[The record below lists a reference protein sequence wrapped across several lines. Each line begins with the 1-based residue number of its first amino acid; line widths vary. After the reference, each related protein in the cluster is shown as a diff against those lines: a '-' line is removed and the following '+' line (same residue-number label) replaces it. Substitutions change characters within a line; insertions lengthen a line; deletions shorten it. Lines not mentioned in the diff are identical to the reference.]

1 MGNMEPVHILMIEDN
16 EGDVL
21 LTTQAFQQA
30 KVANSLSVVED
41 GVQALDYLY
50 RRNGYA
56 DAQRP
61 DLILLDLNLPRKD
74 GRQVLTDIKD
84 DPELRQIP
92 VVVLTSSKAEQDV
105 VKAYDLHANC
115 YIVKPVDFI
124 KLTEIVRSL
133 EQFWLTVVRL
143 PPNG

>member
-1 MGNMEPVHILMIEDN
+1 MEPVHILMIEDN

-30 KVANSLSVVED
+30 KVANSISVVED

-50 RRNGYA
+50 RRDGYA
-56 DAQRP
+56 DAKRP
-61 DLILLDLNLPRKD
+61 DMILLDLNLPRKD
-74 GRQVLTDIKD
+74 GREVLTEIKAD
-84 DPELRQIP
+84 LDLRQIP
-92 VVVLTSSKAEQDV
+92 VVVLTSSKAEIDV

-115 YIVKPVDFI
+115 YIVKPVDFV

-143 PPNG
+143 PPND